1 MTFCLC
7 YSSAPY
13 GFTLEKAVITITW
26 FDDACDKRVV
36 KIIQEFL

>member
-13 GFTLEKAVITITW
+13 SFTLEKAIIITW
-26 FDDACDKRVV
+26 FDDACDKKVV
-36 KIIQEFL
+36 KIIQEFS